1 MERARR
7 AGELLWSGVSRF
19 AAAGGNR
26 DAAQLAFF
34 ILLAFPPLLVLVV
47 WLFTATLDP
56 QGKDDVIDSILRV
69 VPLSA
74 DEGAA
79 EVRQLLDGA
88 AAGAAGL
95 SVLVVAVLVYSASGA
110 MGALRHAI
118 NAAFDTPEVRPL
130 VPSKALDV
138 SLVLGAAPLLTAAG
152 ALNVVRAIPVTLSDQ
167 TLLAGVAEVL
177 LIDVLPLVIVFG
189 VLLVLFRILPAA
201 HRSWRAAWPGAL
213 VATLVLQLVQV
224 LARFYFAEVSDAEVI
239 YGTLGV
245 LLAVVLSIYM
255 DALAVVFGAH
265 VAGAAAL
272 VRPDPRA
279 GQEAL
284 ALTGDAAP
292 PGAAAQVLAWLKG
305 LVVRPPR

>member
-1 MERARR
+1 MQLARR
-7 AGELLWSGVSRF
+7 AGELLWSGTSRF
-19 AAAGGNR
+19 VARSGHR

-56 QGKDDVIDSILRV
+56 QGKDDVVDSILQV
-69 VPLSA
+69 LPFSA

-79 EVRQLLDGA
+79 EVRELIDGA

-138 SLVLGAAPLLTAAG
+138 GLILLAAPLLTVAV
-152 ALNVVRAIPVTLSDQ
+152 ALNVVRAIPVTLSEQ
-167 TLLAGVAEVL
+167 RILAGIAELV
-177 LIDVLPLVIVFG
+177 LIDLLPLVIVFG

-213 VATLVLQLVQV
+213 VATLALQLVQV
-224 LARFYFAEVSDAEVI
+224 GARFYFAEVSDADVV

-245 LLAVVLSIYM
+245 LLAVVLSIYL
-255 DALAVVFGAH
+255 DALAVVLGAH

-284 ALTGDAAP
+284 PLTGDAAQ
-292 PGAAAQVLAWLKG
+292 PGAWAQVLAWLKA